1 MRYVLWIAAGRP
13 DGPTLRVVEAD
24 SVLAAAQ
31 EFDPSLKEGDLEFTP
46 ASGKF
51 GPGWS
56 FGDNS
61 VVEAQT
67 KNEVQ
72 RLAMDLMSWI
82 EEDVDLDESSE
93 EVLADSDLWPNEL
106 GEWPLTRRVP

>member
-13 DGPTLRVVEAD
+13 DGPTLKVVEAD

-31 EFDPSLKEGDLEFTP
+31 TFDPNLKEEDLKFTP
-46 ASGKF
+46 ADGAF

-56 FGDNS
+56 FRDNS

-67 KNEVQ
+67 KSEVQ

-82 EEDVDLDESSE
+82 KEDIDSDESSE
-93 EVLADSDLWPNEL
+93 EVLADSGLWPNEL
-106 GEWPLTRRVP
+106 GEWPLTQGT